1 MPDTNAA
8 LKSIFFEA
16 LERNDPAARAAYLD
30 GACGDDAVLC
40 RRVEAL
46 LAAHDGAGR
55 FLEGDP
61 ADTSLITAP
70 ETPESTRGVRPGD
83 TSLVG
88 NGHRRTQ
95 NRRHNL
101 PDRGHR
107 AGQPL
112 TRIGRG
118 PGHCRPVQPARN
130 PRREVQGHPL
140 QADDDHRPVTW
151 LFGRSAVEP
160 ITCVVTRRTC
170 TAESANRRAGPDP
183 SRCTNPCRDLRCL
196 LSTTDHDRSACP
208 TRPSHV
214 GIS

>member
-1 MPDTNAA
+1 MLDKLQIVIPLNSWFDCPTSDEFRWRTTRPNGALRERTRPGGEPMPDTNAA

-160 ITCVVTRRTC
+160 ITCVVTRRV
-170 TAESANRRAGPDP
+170 E
-183 SRCTNPCRDLRCL
+183 
-196 LSTTDHDRSACP
+196 
-208 TRPSHV
+208 
-214 GIS
+214 